1 MSVPARK
8 QNASVS
14 LPGAATSIIFV
25 ATNTCCKTQSQSV
38 SVFLPPQ
45 SLPEAVLNKVFGVK
59 ESTLEDWQRDT
70 VAFCFME
77 RTHTQS
83 DSTT

>member
-14 LPGAATSIIFV
+14 LAATSIIFV

-45 SLPEAVLNKVFGVK
+45 SLPEAVLNKVFNVK

-70 VAFCFME
+70 VAFCFLE

-83 DSTT
+83 DSAT